1 MKRTLITILNIL
13 LYVAVHGQKAPHKT
27 DYVDPFIGTAG
38 TGHTFPGAT
47 TPWGMVQLS
56 SETGYV
62 GWKYCSGYRY
72 EDSTILGFSHTHLSG
87 TGALDLGDI
96 LLMPIAGK
104 PVARPEYRSA
114 FSHSEEQASPGY
126 YAVKLK
132 SGNIKAELTASA
144 HVGMHRY
151 TFPKGQAANILFDL
165 RHGLVG
171 ESPGRLESHVIES
184 NFRAED
190 SKTLSGHTITT
201 GWAGTKHVYFVLQF
215 DQPFKRTMWLS
226 DSLATR
232 NQRVIFSFGE
242 PDRSQVQIKVG
253 ISSVSVENARQNLK
267 AEANYWNFDQV
278 RKQARESWE
287 AQLSRVEIEAPKKQQ
302 QIFYTALYHALIA
315 PNNIAD
321 VNGQYRGAD
330 NKVYTAP
337 GKVYYSTLSL
347 WDTFRALAPLYTIL
361 YPKVTNDLVA
371 SMVEHYKVTGAL
383 PIWTLWGHENYCM
396 IGNHAVPII
405 ADAYLKGIRN
415 YDTAKAYEAVYKSL
429 TVEHKNSEWGWYTK
443 YGYLPSDLK
452 KIEAVSTT
460 LENGIDDWSAA
471 QMAKAMNKQHDAK
484 IFTARSMY
492 YKNLFD
498 PSTMLMRGKKSD
510 GSWVKPFDPL
520 KISHG
525 SSAGGD
531 YTEGNAWHYSWHV
544 MQDIPG
550 LIKLMGGNK
559 KFVSKLDS
567 LFTMDSRVYG
577 DGATVDV
584 SGLIGQYAQ
593 GNEPSHHVAY
603 LYALA
608 GASQKTREK
617 VSTIINTL
625 YSNKPDG
632 LSGNDDCGQMS
643 AWYVFSAMG
652 FYPVNPASGEYVI
665 GVPAF
670 KRTVLHLGNKNLTIS
685 APDLTANDQ
694 NVSKF
699 ELNGKAYTSP
709 YLSHQDLMKGGKLNF
724 IMTGKRNSTRAVTQ
738 HKATK

>member
-1 MKRTLITILNIL
+1 MKQTLITILNIL
-13 LYVAVHGQKAPHKT
+13 LYVAVHGQKAPYKT

-56 SETGYV
+56 PETGYV

-96 LLMPIAGK
+96 LLMPIAGQ
-104 PVARPEYRSA
+104 PVAKPEYRSA

-132 SGNIKAELTASA
+132 SGNIQAELTASA

-151 TFPKGQAANILFDL
+151 TFSKGQAANVLFDL

-184 NFRAED
+184 NFKAEN

-253 ISSVSVENARQNLK
+253 ISSVSIENARQNLK
-267 AEANYWNFDQV
+267 AEVDHWDFDQV

-287 AQLSRVEIEAPKKQQ
+287 AQLSRVEIDAPEKQQ
-302 QIFYTALYHALIA
+302 QIFYTALYHSLIA

-330 NKVYTAP
+330 NKIYTAP

-383 PIWTLWGHENYCM
+383 PIWPLWGHENYCM

-415 YDTAKAYEAVYKSL
+415 YDTAKAYEAVNKSL

-452 KIEAVSTT
+452 RIEAVSTT
-460 LENGIDDWSAA
+460 LENGIDDWSVA
-471 QMAKAMNKQHDAK
+471 QMAKAMNKQHDAE
-484 IFTARSMY
+484 IFRARSMY

-498 PSTMLMRGKKSD
+498 PSTMLMRGKNRD

-525 SSAGGD
+525 SSSGGD

-559 KFVSKLDS
+559 KFVSNLDS
-567 LFTMDSRVYG
+567 LFTMDSKVYG

-608 GASQKTREK
+608 GAPQKTREK

-670 KRTVLHLGNKNLTIS
+670 KRTIIHLGNNNMTIS
-685 APDLTANDQ
+685 APNLTADDQ
-694 NVSKF
+694 NVSKI

-709 YLSHQDLMKGGKLNF
+709 YLLHQDLMKGGKLNF
-724 IMTGKRNSTRAVTQ
+724 MMTSKRNSTRAVTQ
-738 HKATK
+738 HRATK

>member
-1 MKRTLITILNIL
+1 MKQTLITILNIL

-56 SETGYV
+56 PETGYV

-96 LLMPIAGK
+96 LLMPIAGQ
-104 PVARPEYRSA
+104 PVAKAEYRSA
-114 FSHSEEQASPGY
+114 FSHSEEHASPGY

-132 SGNIKAELTASA
+132 SGNIQAELTASA
-144 HVGMHRY
+144 HLGMHRY
-151 TFPKGQAANILFDL
+151 TFPKGQAANVLFDL

-184 NFRAED
+184 NFKAED

-201 GWAGTKHVYFVLQF
+201 GWAGTKQVYFVLQF

-253 ISSVSVENARQNLK
+253 ISSVSIENARQNLK
-267 AEANYWNFDQV
+267 AEADHWDFDHV

-287 AQLSRVEIEAPKKQQ
+287 AQLSRVEIYAPEKQQ

-396 IGNHAVPII
+396 ISNHAVPII

-429 TVEHKNSEWGWYTK
+429 TVEHKNSEWGWYTQ

-471 QMAKAMNKQHDAK
+471 QMAKAMNKQHDAE
-484 IFTARSMY
+484 IFRARSMY

-498 PSTMLMRGKKSD
+498 PSTMLMRGKNRD

-525 SSAGGD
+525 FSSGGD

-567 LFTMDSRVYG
+567 LFTMDSKVYG

-608 GASQKTREK
+608 GAPQKTREK

-625 YSNKPDG
+625 YSNNPDG

-643 AWYVFSAMG
+643 AWYVFSAIG

-670 KRTVLHLGNKNLTIS
+670 KKAILHLGNKDMTIS
-685 APDLTANDQ
+685 APNLTANDQ
-694 NVSKF
+694 DVSKI

-709 YLSHQDLMKGGKLNF
+709 YLLHQDLMKGGKLNF
-724 IMTGKRNSTRAVTQ
+724 MMTGKRNSTRAVTQ

>member
-1 MKRTLITILNIL
+1 MKQTLVTILNIL
-13 LYVAVHGQKAPHKT
+13 LYVAVHGQKGPHKT

-56 SETGYV
+56 PETGYV

-96 LLMPIAGK
+96 LLMPIAGQ
-104 PVARPEYRSA
+104 PVAKPEYRSA
-114 FSHSEEQASPGY
+114 FSHNEEHASPGY

-132 SGNIKAELTASA
+132 SGNIQAELTASA

-151 TFPKGQAANILFDL
+151 TFPKNQAANVLFDL

-184 NFRAED
+184 NFKAED
-190 SKTLSGHTITT
+190 SKTLSGHTVTT
-201 GWAGTKHVYFVLQF
+201 GWAGTKQVYFVLQF

-253 ISSVSVENARQNLK
+253 ISSVSIENARQNLK
-267 AEANYWNFDQV
+267 AEADHWDFDQV

-287 AQLSRVEIEAPKKQQ
+287 AQLSRVEIDAPEKQQ

-415 YDTAKAYEAVYKSL
+415 YDTAKAYEAVNKSL
-429 TVEHKNSEWGWYTK
+429 TVEHKNSEWGWYTQ

-471 QMAKAMNKQHDAK
+471 QMAKAMNKKHDAQ
-484 IFTARSMY
+484 IFGARSMY

-525 SSAGGD
+525 SSSGGD

-544 MQDIPG
+544 MQDISG

-567 LFTMDSRVYG
+567 LFTMDSKVYG

-608 GASQKTREK
+608 GAPQKTREK

-643 AWYVFSAMG
+643 AWYVFSAIG

-670 KRTVLHLGNKNLTIS
+670 KKTILHLGNKDMTIS
-685 APDLTANDQ
+685 APNLTANDQ
-694 NVSKF
+694 DVSKI

-709 YLSHQDLMKGGKLNF
+709 YLLHQDLMKGGKLNF
-724 IMTGKRNSTRAVTQ
+724 MMTGTRNSTRAVTQ
-738 HKATK
+738 HRATK